1 MKTYR
6 IALPVL
12 VACLALS
19 ACAGSD
25 GGDSP
30 AGTTTSPGQTG
41 APVNPS
47 SGPTDPADP
56 TAPGSAMPP
65 AATPSGSQPT
75 EWPPGGP
82 GGKASP
88 APGGA
93 VITGT
98 VTSGVE
104 PGCLLLGEYLLVGGP
119 RDVIK
124 AGAKLT
130 VSGKV
135 QPDLMTTCQQGTP
148 FLVDS
153 AKPA

>member
-19 ACAGSD
+19 ACAGQD

-30 AGTTTSPGQTG
+30 DGGPTASPGQTG
-41 APVNPS
+41 APVTPS
-47 SGPTDPADP
+47 SGAPTDPTMPGA
-56 TAPGSAMPP
+56 AP
-65 AATPSGSQPT
+65 PSGSQP
-75 EWPPGGP
+75 PGGP
-82 GGKASP
+82 GKSSP

-93 VITGT
+93 VLTGT

-130 VSGKV
+130 VTGRA

-148 FLVDS
+148 FVVET

>member
-1 MKTYR
+1 MRTYR

-19 ACAGSD
+19 ACAGQD
-25 GGDSP
+25 GGDDSP
-30 AGTTTSPGQTG
+30 GGATASPGQTG
-41 APVNPS
+41 APVTPS
-47 SGPTDPADP
+47 SEPTDPA
-56 TAPGSAMPP
+56 APSEPGIRPSAG
-65 AATPSGSQPT
+65 PSGTGQPT
-75 EWPPGGP
+75 QWPPGGP
-82 GGKASP
+82 GKSSS

-93 VITGT
+93 VVTGT

-130 VSGKV
+130 VTGKA

-148 FLVDS
+148 FLVET

>member
-12 VACLALS
+12 VACLALG
-19 ACAGSD
+19 ACAGQDGSGNQD
-25 GGDSP
+25 GGTTASP
-30 AGTTTSPGQTG
+30 SQTG
-41 APVNPS
+41 APVTTPPD
-47 SGPTDPADP
+47 GTADP
-56 TAPGSAMPP
+56 VVPPP
-65 AATPSGSQPT
+65 AGKPPTERQPT

-82 GGKASP
+82 GASS

-93 VITGT
+93 TITGT

-119 RDVIK
+119 RDMIK
-124 AGAKLT
+124 SGAKLT
-130 VSGKV
+130 VTGRV

-153 AKPA
+153 VRRA

>member
-6 IALPVL
+6 MALPLL
-12 VACLALS
+12 VACLALG
-19 ACAGSD
+19 ACAGQD
-25 GGDSP
+25 GSGDQ
-30 AGTTTSPGQTG
+30 AGGTTASQNQTG
-41 APVNPS
+41 APVNTPPD
-47 SGPTDPADP
+47 GTVDPAV
-56 TAPGSAMPP
+56 PP
-65 AATPSGSQPT
+65 AGAVPPTERQPT

-82 GGKASP
+82 GASA

-93 VITGT
+93 TITGT

-119 RDVIK
+119 RDMIRS
-124 AGAKLT
+124 GAKLT
-130 VSGKV
+130 VTGRV

-153 AKPA
+153 VKAA

>member
-19 ACAGSD
+19 ACAGQD
-25 GGDSP
+25 GGDNP
-30 AGTTTSPGQTG
+30 EGGVTTSPGQTG
-41 APVNPS
+41 APVTPPS
-47 SGPTDPADP
+47 DGPADP
-56 TAPGSAMPP
+56 TAPGSGMPP
-65 AATPSGSQPT
+65 AAPPSGGQPT

-82 GGKASP
+82 GKSSP

-93 VITGT
+93 VVTGT

-104 PGCLLLGEYLLVGGP
+104 PGCLLIGEYLLVGGP

-130 VSGKV
+130 VTGKV
-135 QPDLMTTCQQGTP
+135 QPDMMTTCQQGTP
-148 FLVDS
+148 FMVQT